1 MPSGLAGREIA
12 LSHAGVTGRPGTEP
26 HLAVFSSHQLQ
37 TEDAMS
43 VGKSLALAAI
53 LSVISIPAM
62 AQAVIS
68 EPGYCAFFYPN
79 ANCQNKGPGNPYT
92 DGGYYRGGYAYGGM
106 PAAGQTVGVV
116 PPKARSRR
124 AATRMQ

>member
-1 MPSGLAGREIA
+1 
-12 LSHAGVTGRPGTEP
+12 
-26 HLAVFSSHQLQ
+26 
-37 TEDAMS
+37 MS

-92 DGGYYRGGYAYGGM
+92 DGGYYRGGYAYNGM
-106 PAAGQTVGVV
+106 PVAGQAVV
-116 PPKARSRR
+116 VAPPRARSRR
-124 AATRMQ
+124 AATGMQ